1 MINRYLISPLV
12 YSNLWISAGSLLFT
26 ALFYLL
32 VDVPYDFHYLGFVF
46 FSTLL
51 TYTFQ
56 RYMKIVYKENV
67 LGPRMEWMKRNVRL
81 VQTILFIGL
90 VGTTFYALYLSLS
103 SLFILAIMGAIS
115 FFYAFKFNLT
125 NRKTNLRDIPGIK
138 IYLIGLVWAI
148 CCALIPMVELEL
160 LNSKTIQICLGF
172 LLFIIGITIPFDIRD
187 VDVDEINKKTIPQM
201 IGVKWSKVIAILLVT
216 GSFWLM
222 SGTKEL
228 FYPSLTSS
236 VISAILIAFA
246 RTKNNELYFSFIMDG
261 LLVVVPLVF
270 YLFQSL

>member
-1 MINRYLISPLV
+1 
-12 YSNLWISAGSLLFT
+12 
-26 ALFYLL
+26 
-32 VDVPYDFHYLGFVF
+32 
-46 FSTLL
+46 
-51 TYTFQ
+51 
-56 RYMKIVYKENV
+56 MKIVYKENV